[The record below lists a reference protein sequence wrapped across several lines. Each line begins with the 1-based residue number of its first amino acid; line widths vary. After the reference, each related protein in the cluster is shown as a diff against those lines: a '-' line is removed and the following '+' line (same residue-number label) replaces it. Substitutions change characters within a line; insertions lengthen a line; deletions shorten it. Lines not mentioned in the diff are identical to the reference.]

1 MSNQLPMAINPSK
14 TSKEH
19 ILDNLLNCF
28 TFVDTEKQLVIAYPV
43 FLHLGYTRE
52 SVQAAL
58 SQPMFRQYTNC
69 KGFAPREDFFISI
82 PQIGELIVNAPK
94 DKYIPHILE
103 FIKNTLIPL
112 FNQQSRHDDKE
123 KAIMTTNQLINLYEQ
138 KNNHGLIQTVEA
150 REVHKFLEVKT
161 KFSEWIKYRIEQYS
175 FIENEDYV
183 VVPNFRKTG
192 HNSNLGATTKD
203 YYFTLDMAKQL
214 AMVENNAKGHE
225 ARKYFIEC
233 EKKALNPQVAIPQT
247 YAAALLEAAKL
258 AEESEKLQLE
268 NKTLEAKIEADK
280 PKVKLGE
287 MMTMV
292 DATILIGD
300 YAIML
305 QNEHKIKIGQ
315 NRLFAWLRENGYLCK
330 EEKFKNRPT
339 QKSMELELFAWTERI
354 ITTNHGSEI
363 IQFTPRITGKGQV
376 YFLERILKD
385 FNEKGRKENAA
396 A

>member
-1 MSNQLPMAINPSK
+1 
-14 TSKEH
+14 
-19 ILDNLLNCF
+19 
-28 TFVDTEKQLVIAYPV
+28 
-43 FLHLGYTRE
+43 
-52 SVQAAL
+52 
-58 SQPMFRQYTNC
+58 
-69 KGFAPREDFFISI
+69 
-82 PQIGELIVNAPK
+82 
-94 DKYIPHILE
+94 
-103 FIKNTLIPL
+103 
-112 FNQQSRHDDKE
+112 
-123 KAIMTTNQLINLYEQ
+123 MTTNQLINIQQQTIGNDTVNAVSARDLYTKLGLNPTQ
-138 KNNHGLIQTVEA
+138 WARWSKKN
-150 REVHKFLEVKT
+150 
-161 KFSEWIKYRIEQYS
+161 IE
-175 FIENEDYV
+175 ENEFFTENKDWV
-183 VVPNFRKTG
+183 GFDIVSSG
-192 HNSNLGATTKD
+192 QNSNLRNETKD
-203 YYFTLDMAKQL
+203 YMLSLDFAKHLCMQ
-214 AMVENNAKGHE
+214 
-225 ARKYFIEC
+225 ARTKVAHDMRNYFIEC
-233 EKKALNPQVAIPQT
+233 EKRALNPQVTIPQT

-258 AEESEKLQLE
+258 AEQSEKLQLE